1 MRLPFPK
8 GGPVHWRNVEKSH
21 ALPEC
26 NTKSQLSIPPN
37 SCVERAACERHSAAH
52 PVTALSIEFVAK
64 PEQAHRVEAAI
75 PGAIA
80 GALKDVAGFAGYLM
94 MISDQEA
101 RLVTVITLWAG
112 DDRAKY
118 CSQNARWVH
127 ALLAPFLDRCLR
139 VQTMVAH
146 SPVLPLIPPQSD
158 DADVCSMMQNL
169 VSEDETTCAV

>member
-1 MRLPFPK
+1 MR
-8 GGPVHWRNVEKSH
+8 R
-21 ALPEC
+21 
-26 NTKSQLSIPPN
+26 QR
-37 SCVERAACERHSAAH
+37 RANGASAA
-52 PVTALSIEFVAK
+52 PPLTALTIEFVAK

-101 RLVTVITLWAG
+101 RLVTVVTLWAG
-112 DDRAKY
+112 DDRAK
-118 CSQNARWVH
+118 CFNQNVPWVH

-146 SPVLPLIPPQSD
+146 LPVLPLIPPQSD
-158 DADVCSMMQNL
+158 DADVCSMMQDV